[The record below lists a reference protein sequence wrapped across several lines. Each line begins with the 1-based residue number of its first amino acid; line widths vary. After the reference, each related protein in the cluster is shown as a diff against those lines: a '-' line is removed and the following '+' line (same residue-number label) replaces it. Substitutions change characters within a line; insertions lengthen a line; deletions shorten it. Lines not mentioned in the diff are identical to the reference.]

1 MKKKTTNN
9 KSAPGKITYKHD
21 FLLFESAKTVL
32 AGDDLISG
40 IGKFRKQKMLFCLLI
55 LIYVMYLL
63 FKDKRESWLTKGAGS
78 ENHGVQKQ
86 NNIKRVLFCFY
97 SKL

>member
-40 IGKFRKQKMLFCLLI
+40 IGKFSLLI

-86 NNIKRVLFCFY
+86 NIIKRVFFCFY